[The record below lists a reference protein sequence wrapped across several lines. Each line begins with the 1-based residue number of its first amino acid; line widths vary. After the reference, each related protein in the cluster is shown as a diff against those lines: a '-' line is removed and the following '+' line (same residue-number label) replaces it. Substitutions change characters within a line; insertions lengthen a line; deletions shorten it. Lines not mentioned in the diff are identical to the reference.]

1 MASVEQCEAAL
12 AELAARLDE
21 YPHEQR
27 RSHIPDRTLELVLL
41 DLGIA
46 YQARLHDGRL
56 VDITQSWGGP
66 KADVALTLTSDDLI
80 DLTDKRLTF
89 SHAWATGRLRLDAGW
104 RDLLRLRKLM

>member
-1 MASVEQCEAAL
+1 MASLEQCEAAL
-12 AELAARLDE
+12 QELAARLDG

-41 DLGIA
+41 DLGVA
-46 YQARLHDGRL
+46 YRGRLHDGRL

-66 KADVALTLTSDDLI
+66 KADVALTMTSDDLI
-80 DLTDKRLTF
+80 DLTEKRLTF